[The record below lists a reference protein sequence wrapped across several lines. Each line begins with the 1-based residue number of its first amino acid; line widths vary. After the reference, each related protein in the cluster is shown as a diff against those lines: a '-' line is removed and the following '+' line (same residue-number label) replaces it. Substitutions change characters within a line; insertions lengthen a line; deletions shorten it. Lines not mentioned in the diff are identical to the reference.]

1 MSEKAWDLGSFFFI
15 FMLIRTYE
23 CKGSNAVF
31 LLENSMEFPMD
42 RGTWQAAVHGVAK
55 SQTLIEHTHTCGG
68 AEKHIPR
75 SKLIPSD
82 SA

>member
-1 MSEKAWDLGSFFFI
+1 
-15 FMLIRTYE
+15 MLYS
-23 CKGSNAVF
+23 C
-31 LLENSMEFPMD
+31 LENSMEFSMD
-42 RGTWQAAVHGVAK
+42 RGTCQAAVHRVAK